1 MDLWGISVGSAWAVP
16 AKKRQKVFDEFQ
28 NSRAPQVLTGT
39 YGTMGEGATLIRAF
53 RCVLL
58 DPDWELSREN
68 QAIGRIHR
76 CGQHH
81 PTTSY
86 KLHCKASFDEQV
98 IAHQNAGK
106 DLNDHAV
113 GLPVGEIGSDPEEL
127 AAVLNQFAEEFGLD
141 ASSSTAIGQ

>member
-1 MDLWGISVGSAWAVP
+1 
-16 AKKRQKVFDEFQ
+16 
-28 NSRAPQVLTGT
+28 
-39 YGTMGEGATLIRAF
+39 MGEGATLVRAF

-76 CGQHH
+76 CCQRHA
-81 PTTSY
+81 TTSY
-86 KLHCKASFDEQV
+86 KLHCKDSFDEQV

-106 DLNDHAV
+106 DLNEHAV

-127 AAVLNQFAEEFGLD
+127 LAVLNQFAQQFGLD
-141 ASSSTAIGQ
+141 AFSSKAVGR

>member
-1 MDLWGISVGSAWAVP
+1 MNRADIFSQFQKSSV
-16 AKKRQKVFDEFQ
+16 
-28 NSRAPQVLTGT
+28 PQVLTGT
-39 YGTMGEGATLIRAF
+39 YPTMGEGATLVRAF
-53 RCVLL
+53 RCILL

-76 CGQHH
+76 CGQRH

-86 KLHCKASFDEQV
+86 KLYCQGSFDERV

-106 DLNDHAV
+106 DLNEHAV

-127 AAVLNQFAEEFGLD
+127 LAVLNQFAEQFGLD
-141 ASSSTAIGQ
+141 ASSITDVGR